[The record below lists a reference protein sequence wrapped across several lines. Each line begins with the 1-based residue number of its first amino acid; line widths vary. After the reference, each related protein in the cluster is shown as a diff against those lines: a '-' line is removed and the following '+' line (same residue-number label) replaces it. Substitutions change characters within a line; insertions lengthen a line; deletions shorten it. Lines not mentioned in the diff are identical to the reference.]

1 MLKGTGFNGGVKLI
15 QILSSQPTEGGGEEG
30 GEGRGRGGD
39 KGLYQQL
46 NPHNLGGI
54 CIVYVYTNKLLN
66 TNTI

>member
-15 QILSSQPTEGGGEEG
+15 QILSSQPTKGGGEEG
-30 GEGRGRGGD
+30 GGRGKGD

-66 TNTI
+66 TNII